1 MSMIVNPLWGGFALA
16 FLGKLL
22 QPDVCWAAVMK
33 RTTNHAFYLFILL
46 RYLGPFAL
54 VFLKAAC
61 TQVGFFSGVCP

>member
-1 MSMIVNPLWGGFALA
+1 MVSLIA

-22 QPDVCWAAVMK
+22 QPDVSCAAVMK
-33 RTTNHAFYLFILL
+33 RTTNQAFYLFILL
-46 RYLGPFAL
+46 LLSYLGPFAI